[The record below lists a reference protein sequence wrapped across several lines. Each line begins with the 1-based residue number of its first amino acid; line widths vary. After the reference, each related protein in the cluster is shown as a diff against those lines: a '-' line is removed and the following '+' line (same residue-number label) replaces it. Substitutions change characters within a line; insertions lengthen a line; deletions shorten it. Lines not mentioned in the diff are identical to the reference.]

1 MPKLK
6 VEDLLLF
13 GKTGIQISPRELAII
28 FHDNAIL
35 PSADENV

>member
-13 GKTGIQISPRELAII
+13 GEIGIQISPPELAII
-28 FHDNAIL
+28 FHYTVIL
-35 PSADENV
+35 PFADENV